1 MKSCALASVA
11 YPLAMLS
18 FFSLGIPAAVAD
30 TYPVRPVK
38 IITPGP
44 AGTGAD
50 VIIRIVAEG
59 LSRRWGHQVYVENTA
74 AGRFG
79 LAAAQAAAAS
89 EADGY
94 TLFQP
99 AASTF
104 VSLPQMPGRL
114 PIDIDRAF
122 MPVGFVG
129 EQPMVIAVGSSSEI
143 TTLPEL
149 IAQAKKRPGDLLYA
163 GNQLGTLPHV
173 TGQLLRERAG
183 IDLGFIPYPGTARA
197 LPDVMTGRITIIIDG
212 TAGLLGVVKGG
223 EVRAIAVAS
232 EKRLPEF
239 PELATVAEAIPGF
252 VSTGW
257 TVLVAPTNTPQWIVD
272 KVNQDLRA
280 VLGQAAIKERFA
292 TLGTYS
298 RDMSLTEVG
307 RFIRSEQEL
316 WKPIVKQ
323 IAVTP

>member
-11 YPLAMLS
+11 CPLAMLS
-18 FFSLGIPAAVAD
+18 LLSLGVPAAGAD
-30 TYPVRPVK
+30 TYPVRPVR
-38 IITPGP
+38 IIAPGSP
-44 AGTGAD
+44 GTGAD

-59 LSRRWGHQVYVENTA
+59 LSRRWGHQVYVENKP
-74 AGRFG
+74 GGFG
-79 LAAAQAAAAS
+79 QLAAQAAAAS

-94 TLFQP
+94 TFYQAV
-99 AASTF
+99 AATF
-104 VSLPQMPGRL
+104 VSVPQMQKNL
-114 PIDIDRAF
+114 PVDVDRAF
-122 MPVGFVG
+122 MPVGFVS
-129 EQPMVIAVGSSSEI
+129 EQPMMIAVGSSSGI

-149 IAQAKKRPGDLLYA
+149 IAQAKKRPGDLFYA
-163 GNQLGTLPHV
+163 APVPGSLPHV
-173 TGQLLRERAG
+173 TGQLLRQRAG
-183 IDLGFIPYPGTARA
+183 IDLGFVPYTGTAKA
-197 LPDVMTGRITIIIDG
+197 LPDVLTGRVSIIIDG

-223 EVRAIAVAS
+223 DLRAIAVAS

-239 PELATVAEAIPGF
+239 PELATVAETIPGF

-257 TVLVAPTNTPQWIVD
+257 TVLVVPTNTPQWIVD
-272 KVNQDLRA
+272 KVNRDLRA
-280 VLGQAAIKERFA
+280 VLEQPAIKERFA

-298 RDMSLTEVG
+298 RDMLPTEVG

>member
-1 MKSCALASVA
+1 M
-11 YPLAMLS
+11 
-18 FFSLGIPAAVAD
+18 
-30 TYPVRPVK
+30 K
-38 IITPGP
+38 IITGGSP
-44 AGTGAD
+44 GTGSD

-59 LSRRWGHQVYVENTA
+59 LSRRWGHQVYVENRPGGA
-74 AGRFG
+74 FG
-79 LAAAQAAAAS
+79 LVGAQAAAAS

-94 TLFQP
+94 TLYQG

-104 VSLPQMPGRL
+104 VVLPQMQERL
-114 PIDIDRAF
+114 PVDVDRAF
-122 MPVGFVG
+122 MPVGFVS

-183 IDLGFIPYPGTARA
+183 IDVGFVPYTGTAKA
-197 LPDVMTGRITIIIDG
+197 LPDVMTGRVSIIIDG

-223 EVRAIAVAS
+223 DLRAIAVAS

-239 PELATVAEAIPGF
+239 PELATVAETIPGF

-257 TVLVAPTNTPQWIVD
+257 TVLVTRTNTPQWIVD

-298 RDMSLTEVG
+298 RDMSPTEVG

>member
-59 LSRRWGHQVYVENTA
+59 LSRRWGHQVYVENKPGGAGLVA
-74 AGRFG
+74 AE
-79 LAAAQAAAAS
+79 AAAAG
-89 EADGY
+89 ETDGY

-104 VSLPQMPGRL
+104 VSLPLMQGRL

-122 MPVGFVG
+122 TPVGFVS
-129 EQPMVIAVGSSSEI
+129 EQPMMIAVSSSSGI

-163 GNQLGTLPHV
+163 GNLPGTLPHV

>member
-1 MKSCALASVA
+1 MKSRALASVA
-11 YPLAMLS
+11 CTLAMLS
-18 FFSLGIPAAVAD
+18 LFSLGVPAAGAD
-30 TYPVRPVK
+30 TYPARPVK
-38 IITPGP
+38 IISP
-44 AGTGAD
+44 AGAGSGPD

-59 LSRRWGHQVYVENTA
+59 LSRRWGHQVYVENKP
-74 AGRFG
+74 GGFG
-79 LAAAQAAAAS
+79 QIAAQAAAAS

-94 TLFQP
+94 TLYQP
-99 AASTF
+99 VAATF
-104 VSLPQMPGRL
+104 VSLPQMQERL
-114 PIDIDRAF
+114 PVDVDRAF
-122 MPVGFVG
+122 MPVGFVS
-129 EQPMVIAVGSSSEI
+129 EQPMMIAVGSSSGI

-149 IAQAKKRPGDLLYA
+149 IAQAKDRPGDLFYA
-163 GNQLGTLPHV
+163 GNVPGSLAHV
-173 TGQLLRERAG
+173 TGQLLRQRAG
-183 IDLGFIPYPGTARA
+183 IDLGFVPYAGTAKA
-197 LPDVMTGRITIIIDG
+197 LPDVMTGRVSIIIDG

-223 EVRAIAVAS
+223 DLRAIAVAS

-239 PELATVAEAIPGF
+239 PELATVAETIPGF

-257 TVLVAPTNTPQWIVD
+257 TVLVTPTNTPQWIVD

-280 VLGQAAIKERFA
+280 VLEQPAMKERFA

-298 RDMSLTEVG
+298 RDMSPAEVA

>member
-1 MKSCALASVA
+1 MKSRALASVA

-18 FFSLGIPAAVAD
+18 LFSLGVPAAGAD
-30 TYPVRPVK
+30 TYPVRPVR
-38 IITPGP
+38 IIAPGSQ
-44 AGTGAD
+44 GTGAD

-59 LSRRWGHQVYVENTA
+59 LSRRWGHQVYVENKP
-74 AGRFG
+74 GGFG
-79 LAAAQAAAAS
+79 QLAAQAAAAS

-94 TLFQP
+94 TLSQP
-99 AASTF
+99 VAATF
-104 VSLPQMPGRL
+104 VSLPQMQERL
-114 PIDIDRAF
+114 PVDVDRAF
-122 MPVGFVG
+122 MPVGFVS
-129 EQPMVIAVGSSSEI
+129 EQPMMIAVGSSSEI

-163 GNQLGTLPHV
+163 GNQVGTLPHV

-183 IDLGFIPYPGTARA
+183 IDLGFVPYSGTAKA
-197 LPDVMTGRITIIIDG
+197 LPDVMTGRVSIIIDG

-223 EVRAIAVAS
+223 DLRAIAVAS

-239 PELATVAEAIPGF
+239 PELATVAETIPGF

-280 VLGQAAIKERFA
+280 VLEQPAIKERFA

-298 RDMSLTEVG
+298 RDMSPTEVG

-323 IAVTP
+323 IGVTP